1 MRRVALALAAVCAAL
16 PAKAEGQTP
25 QARPAVIDVFLDC
38 QTRGCD
44 SAHFRNEIRFV
55 NWVRDRTVADVHLL
69 ITSQNAGAGGTEYQ
83 LSFIGGRSFA
93 GDTITTSA
101 SVGQTETDAERRD
114 MLTNRIAQGLLY
126 YARGSQ
132 AADRIR
138 VVFDDARGRA
148 ATAPATAID
157 DPWNFWVF
165 STRLNGSMNGESRE
179 QSRQFELS
187 GSADR
192 VTEGWK
198 LEFDVNG
205 SYDERQIELTS
216 RTVTRLTK
224 DYEVEGLVA
233 RSLGNLW
240 SAGLS
245 TEVGKSTFQNQDL
258 YARTAALLEYS
269 FLPYSEYSR
278 RRVLLRYT
286 VGVRHFDYED
296 ETIYDQLE
304 ETRGDHQLQLS
315 TNFQQPWGSAR
326 LSLSGAHYLHDT
338 RRYNV
343 SAFGGLDVRLFRGF
357 TLDISGN
364 ASRVHDQL
372 YIPKGDADDEEVL
385 LRRRALETNYRYRT
399 SIGIRY
405 TFGSVYNNIVNP
417 RLNQGGGGPGGPGGR
432 F

>member
-1 MRRVALALAAVCAAL
+1 MRRAALALAAVCAVL
-16 PAKAEGQTP
+16 PAKTEGQTP
-25 QARPAVIDVFLDC
+25 QTGSAAIDVFLDC

-44 SAHFRNEIRFV
+44 SQHFRTEIAFV

-69 ITSQNAGAGGTEYQ
+69 ITAQSAGAGGTEYQ
-83 LSFIGGRSFA
+83 LAFIGGRGFA
-93 GDTITTSA
+93 GDTVTTA
-101 SVGQTETDAERRD
+101 FSVGQTDTDAEQRD
-114 MLTNRIAQGLLY
+114 LLTNRIAQGLLY
-126 YARGSQ
+126 FARGTA

-138 VVFDDARGRA
+138 VVYSQPRTDAGA
-148 ATAPATAID
+148 VATAVD

-165 STRLNGSMNGESRE
+165 STSLNGSMNGESRE
-179 QSRQFELS
+179 QSREFRAS

-192 VTEGWK
+192 VTAGWK

-205 SYDERQIELTS
+205 SYDERKVELS
-216 RTVTRLTK
+216 GDRTVTRLTK
-224 DYEVEGLVA
+224 DYEAEGLVA
-233 RSLGNLW
+233 RSVADLW
-240 SAGLS
+240 SAGFT

-286 VGVRHFDYED
+286 LGVRHFNYEE
-296 ETIYDQLE
+296 ETIYDRLE
-304 ETRGDHQLQLS
+304 ETRADHQLQLS

-326 LSLSGAHYLHDT
+326 LSLSGAHYLHDVQ
-338 RRYNV
+338 RYNV

-357 TLDISGN
+357 TLDVSGN

-417 RLNQGGGGPGGPGGR
+417 RLNQGGGGPGGFGGR
-432 F
+432 

>member
-1 MRRVALALAAVCAAL
+1 MRRVALALAAVCAVL
-16 PAKAEGQTP
+16 PAKTEGQTP
-25 QARPAVIDVFLDC
+25 QTRPAVIDVFLDC

-44 SAHFRNEIRFV
+44 STHFRNEIRFV

-69 ITSQNAGAGGTEYQ
+69 ITSQSAGAGTVYQ

-93 GDTITTSA
+93 GDTVTTAVSI
-101 SVGQTETDAERRD
+101 GQTVTDAERRD

-126 YARGSQ
+126 YARSSQ

-179 QSRQFELS
+179 QSRSVQLS
-187 GSADR
+187 ASADR

-205 SYDERQIELTS
+205 SYDERKIKLAT

-224 DYEVEGLVA
+224 DYALEGVVA

-245 TEVGKSTFQNQDL
+245 SEVGKSTFQNQDL
-258 YARTAALLEYS
+258 YARAAALLEYS
-269 FLPYSEYSR
+269 FFPYDEYTR

-286 VGVRHFDYED
+286 IGVRHFDYE
-296 ETIYDQLE
+296 EITIYDQE
-304 ETRGDHQLQLS
+304 SEQRANHQLQLA

-326 LSLSGAHYLHDT
+326 LIVTGSHYLHDT
-338 RRYNV
+338 QRYNL
-343 SAFGGLDVRLFRGF
+343 STFGGLDVRLFRGF

-417 RLNQGGGGPGGPGGR
+417 RLNQGGGGGGFGG
-432 F
+432 